1 MVTVKSTIETRI
13 PPVVLFFLIG
23 LALIVLA
30 AKISDL
36 LGPGITI
43 FFYVIGFIIVGSILY
58 SLFTYQV
65 SIRLVHLPPSYLF
78 ATLVQIASQFCK
90 HKETLLEKR

>member
-1 MVTVKSTIETRI
+1 MVTVKPTMETRI

-30 AKISDL
+30 AKIGDL

-58 SLFTYQV
+58 SL
-65 SIRLVHLPPSYLF
+65 IRYL
-78 ATLVQIASQFCK
+78 LG
-90 HKETLLEKR
+90 